1 MSNKKYLSFICLS
14 ILCLSC
20 FITGFLGLNVAKASK
35 GDIVLGDVVS
45 VKNFLSTSWTADGI
59 GDGFNFSIDKK
70 NFETTVTT
78 NQTFTGSYSVSF
90 KFETGSSKIS
100 NYDGAQRIV
109 ALGAT
114 DKVKIPLD
122 NTVEYWATKNDN
134 VVYIAFSGKKVY
146 IFDRN
151 TGDYEDLGGFGK
163 SQLGS
168 SFWRCIYDFSANN
181 GGSSMHGANVKLEV
195 VSGATS
201 DTLKLY
207 ASKSA
212 DALPTKPNATVT
224 LHKKG
229 VADGYV
235 QFSQFKSEATFVGFN
250 TIKIN
255 NELLGESDFT
265 TLGNENLVEFVGAT
279 KAVLYDKDI
288 DAKIISKF
296 NLGTIGLQDGE
307 EAFSLTFSAKR
318 FANEVDT
325 HKWGLVFGVDESGD
339 LSTGTEIRFNRL
351 GVKEADT
358 PAGTDIYFCT
368 KTPVA
373 VTPVDFTIKGYKGG
387 KLEISYKDSFKDCK
401 GHTAVYNNV
410 DFNGLVAFK
419 IFNSSG
425 LEGGY
430 WEISNLAIDYF
441 VQVDIDLQLKLDNQE
456 NKGLI
461 VGDIVKL
468 STGLDCEYEI
478 VDGEEFATLDKDM
491 LTAVKVGDVKVKAT
505 LKGDDSVSAEFIV
518 QIKEGEN
525 YNFEYKNG
533 FDSAQDITT
542 GGNACDFFVINGES
556 GEIGIND
563 VLHFKNTVGQNPVQV
578 GLITPF
584 THDYKND
591 VVFDIT
597 FTVTVENSNQS
608 VRNQKYT
615 FGFGFGLDE
624 IGANPLSEGASALLI
639 NVTKS
644 EMYKDGEVVV
654 PTYVTQNTDGAKT
667 TYGKDSFGC
676 YADPTCPLT
685 VRLVA
690 KSDGTL
696 EYYRGIIYH
705 RVGEKDVGTYLSDL
719 FAVYS
724 GFDFNGYVSM
734 FTNVSKLDGYTVDG
748 ESKVD
753 ECDVKF
759 DDLIVKGNFRI
770 DDSVV
775 PEVVDLGV
783 SRTID
788 LLHTEL
794 PIELDYYIYTV
805 PNLDIFHGY
814 KVEVVSGSASIDS
827 QNRLV
832 TTGAGVIKLKITSE
846 IDASKF
852 KEIELN
858 IGELKIEAIEVDENL
873 FKDLT
878 NDSQAFYINAKLKGE
893 NTYITEYL
901 TINYEVLE
909 GEVSIID
916 GYLYINGAGRAK
928 IRVYS
933 HYLPSVEKVI
943 SFDVAD
949 NDLQYQNN
957 GGGTLIVIIAIAVAV
972 AVLAVVVSIVIVKKV
987 KRGIK

>member
-35 GDIVLGDVVS
+35 ENVSFGDVVHTE
-45 VKNFLSTSWTADGI
+45 NFSSASWEADDI
-59 GDGFNFSIDKK
+59 GDGFSFVSEKSNYESVVTSNETFS
-70 NFETTVTT
+70 
-78 NQTFTGSYSVSF
+78 GSYSVIF
-90 KFETGSSKIS
+90 KNGKIEGV
-100 NYDGAQRIV
+100 DGTPMQMLV
-109 ALGAT
+109 VLGAEAQT
-114 DKVKIPLD
+114 KIPFNNEVAYLNAD
-122 NTVEYWATKNDN
+122 PNTLYLAFNGTKL
-134 VVYIAFSGKKVY
+134 FL
-146 IFDRN
+146 FDRESK
-151 TGDYEDLGGFGK
+151 YQEKEGGSGVME
-163 SQLGS
+163 LGS
-168 SFWRCIYDFSANN
+168 PFWKHIYNFQTEKSLSFSKTSVKLVVKSGASADTLDIYISKSMDFSA
-181 GGSSMHGANVKLEV
+181 
-195 VSGATS
+195 T
-201 DTLKLY
+201 
-207 ASKSA
+207 A
-212 DALPTKPNATVT
+212 DLSIT

-229 VADGYV
+229 IADGYL
-235 QFSQFKSEATFVGFN
+235 QFSQAKSVHGGVTNSHTVSNIQANG
-250 TIKIN
+250 K
-255 NELLGESDFT
+255 LLVESDFT
-265 TLGNENLVEFVGAT
+265 VVGNENLVEFIGAT
-279 KAVLYDKDI
+279 KSVLYDNNTN
-288 DAKIISKF
+288 AKIISKF
-296 NLGTIGLQDGE
+296 KLGTIGLENGE
-307 EAFSLTFSAKR
+307 EAFSLTFSGKR
-318 FANEVDT
+318 FAAETDD
-325 HKWGLVFGVDESGD
+325 HKWGLVLGVDESGD
-339 LSTGTEIRFNRL
+339 LSTGTEIKFARN
-351 GVKEADT
+351 GVREADT
-358 PAGTDIYFCT
+358 PSGRCVHHCT

-373 VTPVDFTIKGYKGG
+373 LVPFTYTVKGFKGG
-387 KLEISYKDSFKDCK
+387 RVEISYNDYKTCPT
-401 GHTAVYNNV
+401 HTAVYNSV
-410 DFNGLVAFK
+410 DFDGLVAFK

-430 WEISNLAIDYF
+430 WEISNLTVDY
-441 VQVDIDLQLKLDNQE
+441 VARVDRELELKLDNQK
-456 NKGLI
+456 NNGLI

-468 STGLDCEYEI
+468 STGVECEYE
-478 VDGEEFATLDKDM
+478 VVEGSEFATIDGDM
-491 LTAVKVGDVKVKAT
+491 LTALKVGEVKVKAT

-624 IGANPLSEGASALLI
+624 IGANPLGEGASALLI
-639 NVTKS
+639 NVKKS

-734 FTNVSKLDGYTVDG
+734 FTNVSKLDGYTVGG

-775 PEVVDLGV
+775 PEVVDLGI
-783 SRTID
+783 SKTID

-858 IGELKIEAIEVDENL
+858 IGELKIDAIEVDENL
-873 FKDLT
+873 FKGLT

-957 GGGTLIVIIAIAVAV
+957 GGGTLIVIIAIAVVV
-972 AVLAVVVSIVIVKKV
+972 AVLAVVVSIVVVKKV